1 MRNGLDTVCNGFESH
16 RPAIE
21 ANFLGT
27 FFWPV
32 IKGLAVF
39 QDGVGCC
46 RMVSASRSAFRPVD
60 VTFPHLFSWCLLFVF
75 LFLTARHPP
84 PPPASADLT
93 PILPSTPPPTAA
105 LLAKQEWKDRKKR
118 LQEDIEDDSLNP
130 EKEYLH
136 TTAATVE
143 AQVKKRRKKQ
153 GQGCARPTHSH
164 QAGGMEWC
172 GNPFVCLMRKAFDPG
187 QTLES
192 WQWGGVRFA
201 VLFNFKNGTEGS
213 VGKLETDTSHTGKS

>member
-60 VTFPHLFSWCLLFVF
+60 VTFPQLFSWCLLFVF

-84 PPPASADLT
+84 PPCLRRPDPHSSIHAPPNRCPAGEARV
-93 PILPSTPPPTAA
+93 
-105 LLAKQEWKDRKKR
+105 EG
-118 LQEDIEDDSLNP
+118 P
-130 EKEYLH
+130 EEK
-136 TTAATVE
+136 A
-143 AQVKKRRKKQ
+143 
-153 GQGCARPTHSH
+153 
-164 QAGGMEWC
+164 AGGHRGRQPQPGEGVPAHHRGHRGGAGEEEAEEAGPGLRQAHSLPPGRRYGMVWKSFRLFDAEGIRSRPDSGELAMGW
-172 GNPFVCLMRKAFDPG
+172 GEVRGPF
-187 QTLES
+187 
-192 WQWGGVRFA
+192 
-201 VLFNFKNGTEGS
+201 
-213 VGKLETDTSHTGKS
+213 